1 MVNNRFKLK
10 VGLFVIFLLINAIG
24 IIYYILL
31 QKGTF
36 DKRYKYHF
44 TAYSAETLSVGMPVK
59 VSGFAIG
66 RVDEIKLLDNGV
78 VKLTFSVDKENQK
91 WVCEESLL
99 MIRKPLIGSAHIILY
114 SAIGNS
120 ILEEGSTI
128 QTLVSNDI
136 NDLVLKLEPIVTKMG
151 NIVNSVDKITNYL
164 AKDDSEL
171 MKTIRNIE
179 KFSATLAENK
189 ALLTSITGDEESTQS
204 FIKTINQLPLLV
216 NKFNTISSNV
226 NKDLIPQLA
235 QFLKQ
240 LETIAKDIQLK
251 LKSLDGVVNSV
262 ASYDKDLLGIKEQIK
277 IGISKSNEIIQKVDG
292 IFQNKKDAKVVLP

>member
-1 MVNNRFKLK
+1 
-10 VGLFVIFLLINAIG
+10 
-24 IIYYILL
+24 
-31 QKGTF
+31 
-36 DKRYKYHF
+36 
-44 TAYSAETLSVGMPVK
+44 
-59 VSGFAIG
+59 
-66 RVDEIKLLDNGV
+66 
-78 VKLTFSVDKENQK
+78 
-91 WVCEESLL
+91 
-99 MIRKPLIGSAHIILY
+99 
-114 SAIGNS
+114 
-120 ILEEGSTI
+120 
-128 QTLVSNDI
+128 
-136 NDLVLKLEPIVTKMG
+136 
-151 NIVNSVDKITNYL
+151 
-164 AKDDSEL
+164 
-171 MKTIRNIE
+171 
-179 KFSATLAENK
+179 LAENK

-262 ASYDKDLLGIKEQIK
+262 ASYDKDLLGIKDQIK